1 MGRAAEPELYYN
13 VDQNIASTDAG
24 LSLVVRSS
32 VGPETLVGSLR
43 SAVGTIN
50 PKLAIFNIK
59 TMEQIVGESL
69 WQLTLYRWLIGVFA
83 ALALTLAAIGLFG
96 LIAYAANSR
105 LHELAIRRALGSD
118 QWTLA
123 GLIFERGL
131 TLAAAG
137 VASGVVAV
145 LAGTWWLGDRTAGLR
160 PDIATCVIVSTLVL
174 VITAFACLGPS
185 MRAATVNPMAALRQ
199 E

>member
-1 MGRAAEPELYYN
+1 LGRSAEPELYYT
-13 VDQNIASTDAG
+13 VDQNIAITDAG

-32 VGPETLVGSLR
+32 VAPETLVASLR
-43 SAVGTIN
+43 SAVSTVN

-83 ALALTLAAIGLFG
+83 VLALTLAAIGLFG
-96 LIAYAANSR
+96 LIAYTANSR
-105 LHELAIRRALGSD
+105 LNELAIRRALGSD

-123 GLIFERGL
+123 RLIFERGL
-131 TLAAAG
+131 KLSAAG
-137 VASGVVAV
+137 VAGGIVAV
-145 LAGTWWLGDRTAGLR
+145 LACTWWLADRTAGLR
-160 PDIATCVIVSTLVL
+160 PDVATGIIVSTIVL
-174 VITAFACLGPS
+174 IITVLACLGPS
-185 MRAATVNPMAALRQ
+185 LRAATVNPMAALRQ